1 MKKWPHFWHP
11 NSFLFPPDCQIK
23 SPIFSPWFLTVFFWP
38 TGPSPSSQ
46 DTQNLFLYFI
56 SQQSQVTTTD
66 NCCQNHHHKKSAK
79 MADNLKYLRC
89 LCQCPSFKRKSSEEE
104 ELAYRSKKIDQMI
117 KQDQRKMQQEVKL
130 LLLGMNYVYL
140 DFFLSRK
147 FQIFF
152 AIMQK

>member
-1 MKKWPHFWHP
+1 
-11 NSFLFPPDCQIK
+11 
-23 SPIFSPWFLTVFFWP
+23 
-38 TGPSPSSQ
+38 
-46 DTQNLFLYFI
+46 
-56 SQQSQVTTTD
+56 
-66 NCCQNHHHKKSAK
+66 

-89 LCQCPSFKRKSSEEE
+89 LCECPFKKSSPEEE

-130 LLLGMNYVYL
+130 LLLGMNYVHL

-152 AIMQK
+152 AIM

>member
-1 MKKWPHFWHP
+1 
-11 NSFLFPPDCQIK
+11 
-23 SPIFSPWFLTVFFWP
+23 
-38 TGPSPSSQ
+38 
-46 DTQNLFLYFI
+46 
-56 SQQSQVTTTD
+56 
-66 NCCQNHHHKKSAK
+66 
-79 MADNLKYLRC
+79 MADNLKYLRSC
-89 LCQCPSFKRKSSEEE
+89 LCQCPLKSPEEE